1 MDLYDSLL
9 AAIGN
14 EFDIIAQIKKSARGE
29 VLLVRHKGN
38 GTRYI
43 FRHFEGSSEVYKKL
57 LGISARNLPQ
67 IMEVGEKNGRTVL
80 LEEYIQ
86 GDTLSDSCAPH
97 CGSFILW
104 GWYIGM

>member
-14 EFDIIAQIKKSARGE
+14 EFDIMTQIKKSARGE
-29 VLLVRHKGN
+29 VLLVRHKEN

-67 IMEVGEKNGRTVL
+67 IMEVGEKTAG
-80 LEEYIQ
+80 Q
-86 GDTLSDSCAPH
+86 SCWRNTYREIR
-97 CGSFILW
+97 SVRF
-104 GWYIGM
+104 